1 MSNNCYKIFWSKIS
15 ALQYTLEKEIE
26 LDLGLTNTQ
35 QEIDE
40 QVKLKGMA
48 KDSYTEILTK
58 RKQI

>member
-48 KDSYTEILTK
+48 
-58 RKQI
+58 